1 MSKTINI
8 KNLTIS
14 IIIVILLIIN
24 SGYALYTIKDYAVYV
39 NIVLC
44 FFIMIPIIN
53 YYKKN
58 KIDKFLLMA
67 IALIF
72 IVIITYIVSGFTAT
86 NVYLY
91 YITSIFVGLGIS
103 IKYNFKDVCKIFVNV
118 MTLISIISLVGYFLI
133 NYTDIL
139 SFLPIIK
146 NRNNVAYA
154 IGYIFNYI
162 TIIPERNCGIF
173 WEPGVFATFLI
184 VAILFETCFK
194 QKKANPLKIILFI
207 VCIITTRSTAGYRI
221 ISYNI
226 NNNHF
231 E

>member
-1 MSKTINI
+1 M
-8 KNLTIS
+8 
-14 IIIVILLIIN
+14 
-24 SGYALYTIKDYAVYV
+24 
-39 NIVLC
+39 
-44 FFIMIPIIN
+44 
-53 YYKKN
+53 
-58 KIDKFLLMA
+58 FLS
-67 IALIF
+67 LIF

-226 NNNHF
+226 NNNYF
-231 E
+231 ESD